1 MGLVDERTA
10 VVLKELEDLYVNFL
24 LIGEYQLAALVRSVV
39 YAL

>member
-24 LIGEYQLAALVRSVV
+24 LIGEYQLAALVGSVV